1 MTNFKDLPF
10 QSLQFYATAPY
21 ACSYLDDRQARSQ
34 VATPPQFIR
43 SKIYDQ
49 LITAGFRRSGLF
61 TYRPYCDGCQACI
74 ATRIPVKDFEP
85 NRSQSRAWKKH
96 QHLEAHVLPLDFNP
110 EHYKLYQSYQSTRHQ
125 PINEGGQNNDTSEDE
140 EDQYRQFLLQT
151 NIESVLVEFRE
162 NHELRMVSIIDVLSD
177 GLSSVYT
184 FYDTSVKQ
192 NSYGVYGILWQ
203 IEQAKKLG
211 MHFVYLGYY
220 IEQSQKMSYKSQFRP
235 LEGLVN
241 NQWSILFK
249 K

>member
-1 MTNFKDLPF
+1 MTNLRDLPF

-21 ACSYLDDRQARSQ
+21 ACSYLEDRKARSQ
-34 VATPPQFIR
+34 VATPPQLIR

-49 LITAGFRRSGLF
+49 LIAAGFRRSGLF
-61 TYRPYCDGCQACI
+61 TYRPYCDNCQACI
-74 ATRIPVKDFEP
+74 ATRIPVNSFRA

-96 QHLEAHVLPLDFNP
+96 QHLTAHVLPLDFLA
-110 EHYKLYQSYQSTRHQ
+110 EHYELYKKYQASRHQ
-125 PINEGGQNNDTSEDE
+125 PILEGGQNNEGLEDDE
-140 EDQYRQFLLQT
+140 EQYRQFLLQT

-162 NHELRMVSIIDVLSD
+162 GPDLRMVSIVDVLGD

-192 NSYGVYGILWQ
+192 NSYGTYGILWQ

-220 IEQSQKMSYKSQFRP
+220 IEQSQKMSYKSQFQP
-235 LEGLVN
+235 LEGLIEN
-241 NQWSILFK
+241 KWITLFSK
-249 K
+249 